1 MDSLIITFFTYICRL
16 AEENKTNTYRSNS
29 IVEYQPSLPDMKSLS
44 FVLLAVL
51 LCIVSASATAQWKPS
66 IGWKDSYAVNGVC
79 YCDSSNYD
87 HNLDEK
93 TAETPIGRLNV
104 VQICE
109 DIKAAI
115 GFGSANGRIP
125 YNDIQCGNGPAND
138 AADEAGC
145 PGRVDIGSAGCNVIG
160 PKWDLEAV
168 YGDSNDDNTRTYVTG
183 TTASPNGGDARF
195 ALDGNTNTRWTTKQ
209 SQRPGQVFQLDLGS
223 RQTIGKVILDSKRN
237 SGDEPDAY
245 SLSISTN
252 GRNYQVVATGSG
264 NNGITEI
271 DFTER
276 LARYVRIT
284 QTGSKSRNWW
294 SIHEVIVSR

>member
-1 MDSLIITFFTYICRL
+1 M
-16 AEENKTNTYRSNS
+16 
-29 IVEYQPSLPDMKSLS
+29 
-44 FVLLAVL
+44 
-51 LCIVSASATAQWKPS
+51 
-66 IGWKDSYAVNGVC
+66 GWKDSYAVNGVC

-87 HNLDEK
+87 HNLDGK

-115 GFGSANGRIP
+115 GSGSANGRIP

-168 YGDSNDDNTRTYVTG
+168 YGGNDDDNTRSHVTG
-183 TTASPNGGDARF
+183 TTASPNGSDAGF

-223 RQTIGKVILDSKRN
+223 HQTIGKVILDSKRN